1 MNRIAKEAK
10 NVYKHITP
18 EERDI
23 IAVMLSS
30 EFTKEEIAHALGRH
44 PSTICREVKRNS
56 SPTRQ
61 VYTAIQAQNRAEARS
76 SDSHKKER
84 LKDKKVRRYV
94 LQKLKE
100 GYTPEQIAGR
110 IIIDIG
116 LKTNHESIYQY
127 IYFERI
133 DWIAYLARGHRK
145 RRKRGISQGKRMVK
159 IPNRTMISERPAEIN
174 RKKGKGHWE
183 ADTVISRA
191 SKESLAVIRERKMQ
205 LMFITKIKRKNA
217 ESFKLAVIRMLK
229 KVPRKYRKSI
239 TLDNGLENAAHEEIA
254 RVLNVKIYFCNPY
267 HSWEKGGVENG
278 IGLIRRYLPKKTNF
292 ALIPKKRIATIEKAL
307 NNRPR
312 KSLRFRTPFEVYKYC
327 A

>member
-1 MNRIAKEAK
+1 MSKIAKGKK

-30 EFTKEEIAHALGRH
+30 NCTKEEIAYALGRH

-56 SPTRQ
+56 SPTRE
-61 VYTAIQAQNRAEARS
+61 VYTAIQAQNRAEARI

-84 LKDKKVRRYV
+84 LKDTKVRKYV
-94 LQKLKE
+94 FQKLKE

-110 IIIDIG
+110 IRKDTD
-116 LKTNHESIYQY
+116 LKTNHESIYQF
-127 IYFERI
+127 IYFEKRE
-133 DWIAYLARGHRK
+133 WIAYLARGHRK
-145 RRKRGISQGKRMVK
+145 RRKRGIKPGKRMVK
-159 IPNRTMISERPAEIN
+159 IPNRTMISERPEAIN
-174 RKKGKGHWE
+174 QKKGKGHWE

-229 KVPRKYRKSI
+229 KVPKKYRKSI

-254 RVLNVKIYFCNPY
+254 RILNVKIYFCNPY

-278 IGLIRRYLPKKTNF
+278 IGLVRRYLPKKTNF
-292 ALIPKKRIATIEKAL
+292 ALISKKQIAMIEKVL

-312 KSLRFRTPFEVYKYC
+312 KSLQFRTPFEVYKNC